1 MNSLL
6 AFALGV
12 VLTLVIVPV
21 VSMFTVKPDQKH
33 LEQVFSCYDR
43 PVTVT
48 AKQSIGNQ

>member
-1 MNSLL
+1 MI
-6 AFALGV
+6 AG
-12 VLTLVIVPV
+12 LVIVPV
-21 VSMFTVKPDQKH
+21 VSMFTAKPDQKH